1 MRCVCSVKPVCDL
14 AGISVCKCFGLC
26 LQFAV
31 CVQRLTRSVKQLLQA
46 CDEDQ
51 SVGFLGQVLNSSPGV
66 HCGPALHLMYENCSV
81 EAHLA
86 SSDLLHYANCTVKK
100 LEAYLIPT

>member
-1 MRCVCSVKPVCDL
+1 MFVQSAKPVCDL
-14 AGISVCKCFGLC
+14 AGISVCKWFGLC
-26 LQFAV
+26 LQVAV
-31 CVQRLTRSVKQLLQA
+31 CVQRLTTSVKQA

-51 SVGFLGQVLNSSPGV
+51 SVGFLGQVLSSSLHV
-66 HCGPALHLMYENCSV
+66 HCGPALHLMGVNCSV

-100 LEAYLIPT
+100 LEAYLMPT